1 MANVLKM
8 ALIESILSLHAL
20 RYSQR
25 QIARELGVDRET
37 VRGKT
42 SHCADRLGRVKTH
55 SILSHPARRLR
66 GLKGSHF
73 FAPPGSGAQC
83 QRR

>member
-25 QIARELGVDRET
+25 RIARELGVDRET
-37 VRGKT
+37 VRKYP
-42 SHCADRLGRVKTH
+42 RQQ
-55 SILSHPARRLR
+55 LSGANQPLRRPA
-66 GLKGSHF
+66 LKG
-73 FAPPGSGAQC
+73 QN
-83 QRR
+83 